1 MIDDPTVQFDAIRG
15 KPRRSPN
22 AIIRVYRGDLGAVA
36 AEVFAFS
43 EGSDR
48 IIVTTQIASPTLGR
62 RDIARDEEKWRR
74 YIA

>member
-1 MIDDPTVQFDAIRG
+1 MIDPTVQFDAIRG
-15 KPRRSPN
+15 ESQRSPN

-48 IIVTTQIASPTLGR
+48 IIITTQVTGPMWGR
-62 RDIARDEEKWRR
+62 RDIARDEEAWRR